1 MTWLGI
7 WIELS
12 VLAGLEIARVI
23 GWGNPTP
30 SEPEP
35 ATGNVVP
42 LQPTTAALIREVLAR
57 GRRDGLSDVQIA
69 GGIEVVLDSH
79 GLLQGEAV

>member
-1 MTWLGI
+1 MVWLGI

-12 VLAGLEIARVI
+12 MLAGLEIARLI

-30 SEPEP
+30 SEPD
-35 ATGNVVP
+35 AAAVNVVP
-42 LQPTTAALIREVLAR
+42 LHPTRAALIREVLAR
-57 GRRDGLSDVQIA
+57 GRRDGLNDTQIA

-79 GLLQGEAV
+79 GLLQSEAA

>member
-1 MTWLGI
+1 MAWLGI

-12 VLAGLEIARVI
+12 VLAGLEIARIV

-30 SEPEP
+30 GEPEP
-35 ATGNVVP
+35 AAAP
-42 LQPTTAALIREVLAR
+42 LHPTTAALIREVLAR
-57 GRRDGLSDVQIA
+57 GRRDGLTDRQIA